1 MFDNLTNK
9 GAIKFNPTIT
19 KIKKENA
26 SMTTKRDINVSTLAR
41 GVAQGLTLAEAADVE
56 GIPIE
61 EAKRI
66 EQTYLFM
73 RLLAFYRGEKQ

>member
-9 GAIKFNPTIT
+9 SRVKFNPTIT
-19 KIKKENA
+19 KIKKEDA
-26 SMTTKRDINVSTLAR
+26 SMETKKDISISALAR
-41 GVAQGLTLAEAADVE
+41 GVAQGLTLEEAADVE
-56 GIPIE
+56 GIPLT